1 MRHRVAGRKFG
12 REVAHRKAMLHN
24 LAKSIIDH
32 ERINTTTAR
41 AKEMRSLVERLVTYG
56 KKNSVHSRRMAF
68 KVLQDRALVKK
79 LFDDIAPRYTER
91 NGGYTRIYK
100 NGTRRG
106 DCAEMSIIEFVEGEV
121 ATSGDNAIK
130 AEELTQE

>member
-12 REVAHRKAMLHN
+12 REAGHRKAMLHN

-32 ERINTTTAR
+32 EQINTTTAR

-56 KKNSVHSRRMAF
+56 KRNSVHSRRMAF

-121 ATSGDNAIK
+121 VASGDNSIK

>member
-12 REVAHRKAMLHN
+12 READHRKAMLHN

-32 ERINTTTAR
+32 EKISTTEAR
-41 AKEMRSLVERLVTYG
+41 AKEIRSLVERLITYG
-56 KKNSVHSRRMAF
+56 KKNSIHGRRMAF

-79 LFDDIAPRYTER
+79 LFDEIAPRYAER
-91 NGGYTRIYK
+91 NGGYTRVYK

-106 DCAEMSIIEFVEGEV
+106 DCASMAIIELVEGEI
-121 ATSGDNAIK
+121 AAPKADTIK